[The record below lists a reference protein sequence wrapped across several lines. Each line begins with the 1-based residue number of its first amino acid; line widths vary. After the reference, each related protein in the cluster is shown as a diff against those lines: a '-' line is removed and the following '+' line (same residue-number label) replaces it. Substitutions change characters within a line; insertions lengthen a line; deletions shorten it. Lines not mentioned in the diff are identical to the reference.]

1 MTEDLIKKLKDVK
14 QALVSKDMTGEE
26 WEEREEILEKLE
38 DVTIRLTNPASGS
51 RKEIKVIAT
60 QGPTVAF
67 VEQENNYNT
76 FDVLCRDPGI
86 MQERSSDT
94 DGSGSIFII
103 RWDSMWSAEKHIL
116 KVYMAKIFRWISL
129 MS

>member
-38 DVTIRLTNPASGS
+38 DVTTYLKDALGKGIESLIRN
-51 RKEIKVIAT
+51 
-60 QGPTVAF
+60 
-67 VEQENNYNT
+67 
-76 FDVLCRDPGI
+76 VLCRDPGI

-103 RWDSMWSAEKHIL
+103 RWDSM
-116 KVYMAKIFRWISL
+116 
-129 MS
+129 